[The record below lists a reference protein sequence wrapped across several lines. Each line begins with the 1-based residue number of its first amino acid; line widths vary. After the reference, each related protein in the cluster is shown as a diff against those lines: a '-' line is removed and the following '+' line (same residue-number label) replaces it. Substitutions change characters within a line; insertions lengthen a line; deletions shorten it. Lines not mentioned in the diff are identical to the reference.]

1 MPQIYN
7 ASSFMVLLPDDV
19 VLCCT
24 VHVTRSVTFQQINI
38 SDPIQTFSISVNFK
52 QPLTSG
58 MADFGAPKLLVSVV
72 WGSNLSG
79 LGWSNRVVVFFSVGD
94 LTCVRIHMTDFIC
107 VMVASIMSLAWSI
120 TDLCIWS
127 VRSHSVKMHW
137 RPLIKNY
144 YKVIVGATGTFAY

>member
-1 MPQIYN
+1 
-7 ASSFMVLLPDDV
+7 MVLLPDDV

-79 LGWSNRVVVFFSVGD
+79 LG
-94 LTCVRIHMTDFIC
+94 
-107 VMVASIMSLAWSI
+107 
-120 TDLCIWS
+120 
-127 VRSHSVKMHW
+127 
-137 RPLIKNY
+137 
-144 YKVIVGATGTFAY
+144 